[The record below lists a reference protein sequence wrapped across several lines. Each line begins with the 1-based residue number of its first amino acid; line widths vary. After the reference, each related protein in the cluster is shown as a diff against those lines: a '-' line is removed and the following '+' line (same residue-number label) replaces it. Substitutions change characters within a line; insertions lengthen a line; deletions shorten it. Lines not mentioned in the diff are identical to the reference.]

1 MMDMSAIA
9 EKYNQWVEN
18 AKEDPDLISELESIR
33 DSRAEIYERFY
44 REMEFG
50 TGGLRGIIGA
60 GENRMNIYTA
70 RRATQGLVDYLKD
83 RYDSA
88 AVAISYDSRI
98 KSDLFAAEAARVL
111 AANGIKAHIF
121 TEINPTP
128 VLSFAVRRLDCQAG
142 IMITA
147 SHNPS
152 EYNGYKCYGP
162 DGCQMTDNDASEVT
176 GYIRK
181 VDIFGGVKVMDYDAA
196 VKSGLILKISDSL
209 VYEFLLNVGKQQ
221 VNPGILKEAPIK
233 VVYTPLNGTGN
244 KPVREILRRIGVE
257 EVAVVPEQELPDGN
271 FPTAPY
277 PNPETREAFECAMR
291 LAKEKKPDILLAT
304 DPDCDRLGVAAAA
317 VGWDYRLLT
326 GNEVG
331 CLLLDYILSCRKK
344 ANTLPKN
351 PVVIKTIVTS
361 ELANRIAEKYGCEV
375 RDVLTGFKYIGEQI
389 TLLEKQGRA
398 SDFVF
403 AFEESYGYLAGDHVR
418 DKDGVVASMLVCEMT
433 AYYKSQGKTL
443 FAVLDGL
450 YREHGFYRHTLIN
463 AAFEGAQGMETM
475 KQIMAGLRDSR
486 PKEVAGLKVLRY
498 LDYLESKEIDL
509 QTGEIKEINL
519 PKSDVLSFRLE
530 GDAGFI
536 VRPSG
541 TEPKIKVYITSTG
554 ADLEKAGQMAEWLTA
569 EVKKLLNV

>member
-44 REMEFG
+44 RELEFG

-70 RRATQGLVDYLKD
+70 RRATQGLADYLKD

-257 EVAVVPEQELPDGN
+257 EVSVVPEQELPDGN

>member
-9 EKYNQWVEN
+9 EKYNLWVEN

-33 DSRAEIYERFY
+33 YSRAEIYERFY
-44 REMEFG
+44 RELEFG

-60 GENRMNIYTA
+60 GENRMNIYTV
-70 RRATQGLVDYLKD
+70 RRATQGLADYLKD

-209 VYEFLLNVGKQQ
+209 VYEFLSNVEKQQ
-221 VNPGILKEAPIK
+221 VNPGILKKSPIK

-257 EVAVVPEQELPDGN
+257 EVSVVPEQELPDGN

>member
-44 REMEFG
+44 RELEFG

-70 RRATQGLVDYLKD
+70 RRATQGLADYLKD

-498 LDYLESKEIDL
+498 IDYLESKEIDL